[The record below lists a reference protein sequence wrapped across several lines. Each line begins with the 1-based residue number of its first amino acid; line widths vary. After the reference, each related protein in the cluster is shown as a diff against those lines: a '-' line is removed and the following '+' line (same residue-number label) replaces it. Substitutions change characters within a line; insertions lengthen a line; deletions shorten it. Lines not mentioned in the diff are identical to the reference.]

1 MKTRRF
7 QTRSVGGLCFPL
19 LFTVLM
25 CLVSTVEADE
35 VLISDGSRLYG
46 DVMRHDTKT
55 LRLKTSFAGTLEIDW
70 AEVREVIF
78 SEPGTVLLTD
88 DRVLEIMSLS
98 RDGDQYALYT
108 VTSKK
113 PVHVQVSDVKAFEL
127 EL

>member
-1 MKTRRF
+1 
-7 QTRSVGGLCFPL
+7 
-19 LFTVLM
+19 M

-46 DVMRHDTKT
+46 EVMRHDTKS